1 MKKIKL
7 GLDDLAAG
15 EVMTRSQLK
24 QVVGGKLP
32 PATVTQNCANGSV
45 SCTSATGNVGWV
57 WDSTNSFT
65 IGVTCDGTSF
75 TCPTPPAS
83 NPQ

>member
-7 GLDDLAAG
+7 SVNDLATG
-15 EVMTRSQLK
+15 EVLTRSQLK
-24 QVVGGKLP
+24 QVVGGYMP
-32 PATVTQNCANGSV
+32 PATVTQKCANGSV
-45 SCTSATGNVGWV
+45 SCTSSSGNVGWV
-57 WDSTNSFT
+57 WDSSNTFT

-75 TCPTPPAS
+75 TCPTPPS